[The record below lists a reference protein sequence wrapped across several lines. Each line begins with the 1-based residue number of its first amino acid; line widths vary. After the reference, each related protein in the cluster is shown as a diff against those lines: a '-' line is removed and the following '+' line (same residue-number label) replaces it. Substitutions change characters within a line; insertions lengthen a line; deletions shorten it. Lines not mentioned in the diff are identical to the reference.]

1 VDEILVRSAALSR
14 YQEIDLGGR
23 VGSADPHSLVT
34 LLYDELIASLDIIS
48 RSLAVGGPID
58 LPRHS
63 RALALLGALESGLD
77 LKAGSLA
84 LSLAQI
90 YRQMQRRL
98 ATARDGNLAAVNE
111 VAEGVRN
118 LRDAWKAIKA

>member
-1 VDEILVRSAALSR
+1 MRSSAALSR

-23 VGSADPHSLVT
+23 VGSADPHALVV
-34 LLYDELIASLDIIS
+34 LLYDELIASLDIIA
-48 RSLAVGGPID
+48 RSIASGGGID

-77 LKAGSLA
+77 LKAGGLA
-84 LSLAQI
+84 HSLAQI

-98 ATARDGNLAAVNE
+98 ATARDGNLAAVTE

-118 LRDAWKAIKA
+118 LAAAWKAIKA

>member
-1 VDEILVRSAALSR
+1 VRSSAALSR

-23 VGSADPHSLVT
+23 VGSSDPHALVT
-34 LLYDELIASLDIIS
+34 LLYEELTASLDIIA
-48 RSLAVGGPID
+48 RSITNGGPID

-63 RALALLGALESGLD
+63 RALTILGALESGLD
-77 LKAGSLA
+77 YKAGALAQSLG
-84 LSLAQI
+84 QI

-98 ATARDGNLAAVNE
+98 ASARDGNLAAVNE

-118 LRDAWKAIKA
+118 LAAAWKAIKR

>member
-1 VDEILVRSAALSR
+1 MRSSAALSR

-23 VGSADPHSLVT
+23 VGSSDPHALVT
-34 LLYDELIASLDIIS
+34 LLYEELIASLDIIA
-48 RSLAVGGPID
+48 RSIANGGRID
-58 LPRHS
+58 LARHS
-63 RALALLGALESGLD
+63 RALTILGALESGLD
-77 LKAGSLA
+77 LKAGGLA
-84 LSLAQI
+84 HSLAQI

-118 LRDAWKAIKA
+118 LAAAWKAIKA

>member
-1 VDEILVRSAALSR
+1 MRSSAALSR

-23 VGSADPHSLVT
+23 VGSADPHSLVA
-34 LLYDELIASLDIIS
+34 LLYEELLASLDVMERAIATNGKVDHA
-48 RSLAVGGPID
+48 RHGRAV
-58 LPRHS
+58 
-63 RALALLGALESGLD
+63 ALLAALESGLD

-84 LSLAQI
+84 VSLAAI

-98 ATARDGNLAAVNE
+98 SAARDGNLAAVKE

-118 LRDAWKAIKA
+118 LAEAWKAIKA